1 MKSKLLFFILIIL
14 MIFSLLLNACKP
26 GINEAVFEEDTGA
39 GVQSVSEIKS
49 VISEEENG
57 LLEESAENGPEIFV
71 WGETMEPDTLDPH
84 KTAAG
89 ASYLV
94 MKLLGSTLVYLDQ
107 DGIYQPYLAESWE
120 VSEDG
125 LIYTFR
131 LRQDVFFHDG
141 TPLTAADL
149 AFTYKRAITPETA
162 SPLAASMLGPIV
174 SIKAVDDYTLVFT
187 LATPYFPFLYG
198 LSVGGYMMPLSQAYV
213 EKNGENFLGRYPMS
227 VGPYKFIEWKTGE
240 SILLEK
246 NPDFNWGPESWGNTG
261 PWAIDQIQILYIPD
275 ESTIVAGLEAG
286 EIDFA
291 AIEARDLKLF
301 SELEF
306 EIINSPMQG
315 LCPYITFQTST
326 EPLNDLNVRKALNLA
341 VNHQAALQLL
351 EQGKG
356 VVQYGPLSANQL
368 GYWSEIEE
376 YGYVYD
382 PEKAKALLEE
392 AGYRLNTEGI
402 YEKDG
407 RTLSFDLY
415 TLPVE
420 KWAKTAEVAQS
431 MFAEIGVET
440 TIRQEEEGVLIPRVL
455 SGEYQMA
462 VFCVS
467 TTEADILYQ
476 MFHSSKI
483 GSFNYA
489 FVNNPELD
497 DILERTRTETNP
509 DTRQQAVNE
518 AQLAIVEN
526 AYFLPFYAPITLYVM
541 NPEVKNY
548 HFDPYNDLIL
558 ANAYFK

>member
-1 MKSKLLFFILIIL
+1 MKNKLLFFILIIL
-14 MIFSLLLNACKP
+14 MIFSMLLNACTP
-26 GINEAVFEEDTGA
+26 EINEAVFEEDAGA
-39 GVQSVSEIKS
+39 GVQSVSEIES
-49 VISEEENG
+49 EISEEINS

-125 LIYTFR
+125 LTYTFR
-131 LRQDVFFHDG
+131 LRQDVLFHDG

-149 AFTYKRAITPETA
+149 AFTYRRAITPETA
-162 SPLAASMLGPIV
+162 SPLTASMLGPVV

-291 AIEARDLKLF
+291 AIEARDLTLF

-306 EIINSPMQG
+306 EVINSPLLG
-315 LCPYITFQTST
+315 LCPYITLQTST

-356 VVQYGPLSANQL
+356 VVQYGPLSSSQI
-368 GYWSEIEE
+368 GYWAGIEDH
-376 YGYVYD
+376 GYKYD
-382 PEKAKALLEE
+382 PEEAKELLED
-392 AGYRLNTEGI
+392 AGYRLNEDDV

-407 RTLSFDLY
+407 LPLSFDIY

-420 KWAKTAEVAQS
+420 RWAKTAEVIQS
-431 MFAEIGVET
+431 MFAEIGVKT
-440 TIRQEEEGVLIPRVL
+440 TIRQEEEGALIPRVL
-455 SGEYQMA
+455 RGDYQIA

-467 TTEADILYQ
+467 AAEADILYQ
-476 MFHSSKI
+476 MFHSSQI
-483 GSFNYA
+483 GGFNYA
-489 FVNNPELD
+489 HVNDPELD
-497 DILERTRTETNP
+497 EILERSRTETELQA
-509 DTRQQAVNE
+509 RQQALNE
-518 AQLAIVEN
+518 AQLEVVKK
-526 AYFLPFYAPITLYVM
+526 AYSLPIYTPLRLYVI
-541 NPEVKNY
+541 NPQVNGY
-548 HFDPYNDLIL
+548 SYDPYNDLIL
-558 ANAYFK
+558 ANARFE